1 MASNIDI
8 GSIPSF
14 DCKSDPTSVST
25 RWKRWNKA
33 FEFYIVGKG
42 VKDDNQKRALLL
54 HCAGMDVQ
62 DLFET
67 LVDPGPGNL
76 PEGQQDDADNYENA
90 LRTLNAYFIP
100 QLNAIYKR
108 HVFRQIKQE
117 EGKTID
123 QFISRLQRQAQN
135 CEFTDTDEQIRD
147 QVIDKCK
154 SSLLRR
160 KLLEKGKSLTL
171 KVVQDTARA
180 LEVVDVQLKIME
192 GELKREVNQVH
203 KGIRSQKKPGREKKK
218 CYRCGKEGHFARD
231 RECPAR
237 SENCNKCHLT
247 GHFAVV
253 CKTKNIPKV
262 TQRKLVH
269 RETQTK
275 RNCIVYRQMVT
286 MCLLFIQKITQMTP
300 V

>member
-8 GSIPSF
+8 GSIPPF

-25 RWKRWNKA
+25 RWKRWKKA

-76 PEGQQDDADNYENA
+76 PEGQQDDAGNY
-90 LRTLNAYFIP
+90 AYFIP
-100 QLNAIYKR
+100 QLNAIYER
-108 HVFRQIKQE
+108 HVFRQMKQE
-117 EGKTID
+117 EGETID

-135 CEFTDTDEQIRD
+135 CEFTDTDEKIRD

-160 KLLEKGKSLTL
+160 MLLEKGKSLTL

-180 LEVVDVQLKIME
+180 LEVVDVQLKTME
-192 GELKREVNQVH
+192 GEFKREVNQDT
-203 KGIRSQKKPGREKKK
+203 KGQRSQKKP
-218 CYRCGKEGHFARD
+218 
-231 RECPAR
+231 
-237 SENCNKCHLT
+237 
-247 GHFAVV
+247 
-253 CKTKNIPKV
+253 
-262 TQRKLVH
+262 
-269 RETQTK
+269 
-275 RNCIVYRQMVT
+275 
-286 MCLLFIQKITQMTP
+286 
-300 V
+300 